1 MQRVEVPVL
10 IVGAGP
16 VGLTAAILL
25 ARQGIE
31 SLVVDRRPGPH
42 RAPQAHVANPR
53 TLEIFRSAG
62 LDRETLR
69 RLATPRDDGSHVS
82 WVTTLAGPELGRLP
96 YERQGDDALEYTP
109 TPLLNLSQHRLE
121 PLLLEHLH
129 GAIVRYGHE
138 WAALE
143 QEADGVTARVRD
155 LERQREY
162 EVRSDWLL
170 AADGAGSRVRKAL
183 GIEMI
188 GPDRLQS
195 FVMIHF
201 EANLRA
207 LVRDRPAILYWVVDP
222 ACAGVFVAHDI
233 DRTWVFM
240 HPHDPDTEPIE
251 TFTEEACAAIVRRAI
266 GAAHVDLAVRDVSAW
281 TMTAQVAARYREGR
295 VFLVGDSA
303 HRFPPAGGMGM
314 NTGVQDV
321 HNLAWKLR
329 AVRDGWAHPAL
340 LDTYETER
348 RPVAQR
354 NADQSLVNAM
364 QMLALFTELGITEN
378 TAAARAALDAAL
390 TDPERVRGGIARQQD
405 HFDMFGLQLGVA
417 YEAGAVVPDGSEPRL
432 PANPV
437 RDFLPTTRP
446 GSRLPH
452 AWVER
457 DGVRCSVLDLIAT
470 DRLTLL
476 AGPDGEPWREAADG
490 CTAAPVRCLVA
501 GRDFVDVDGH
511 WARVCEIGADG
522 ALLVR
527 PDQHVAWRARE
538 MPLDWATRLE
548 RGVEAV
554 ARN

>member
-82 WVTTLAGPELGRLP
+82 WVTTLAGPELGR
-96 YERQGDDALEYTP
+96 
-109 TPLLNLSQHRLE
+109 
-121 PLLLEHLH
+121 
-129 GAIVRYGHE
+129 
-138 WAALE
+138 
-143 QEADGVTARVRD
+143 
-155 LERQREY
+155 
-162 EVRSDWLL
+162 
-170 AADGAGSRVRKAL
+170 
-183 GIEMI
+183 
-188 GPDRLQS
+188 
-195 FVMIHF
+195 
-201 EANLRA
+201 
-207 LVRDRPAILYWVVDP
+207 DRPAILYWVVDP

-281 TMTAQVAARYREGR
+281 TMTAQVAARYRERR

-329 AVRDGWAHPAL
+329 AVRDGWAHQAL
-340 LDTYETER
+340 MGSYE
-348 RPVAQR
+348 
-354 NADQSLVNAM
+354 
-364 QMLALFTELGITEN
+364 
-378 TAAARAALDAAL
+378 
-390 TDPERVRGGIARQQD
+390 
-405 HFDMFGLQLGVA
+405 
-417 YEAGAVVPDGSEPRL
+417 SE
-432 PANPV
+432 
-437 RDFLPTTRP
+437 
-446 GSRLPH
+446 
-452 AWVER
+452 
-457 DGVRCSVLDLIAT
+457 
-470 DRLTLL
+470 
-476 AGPDGEPWREAADG
+476 
-490 CTAAPVRCLVA
+490 
-501 GRDFVDVDGH
+501 
-511 WARVCEIGADG
+511 
-522 ALLVR
+522 
-527 PDQHVAWRARE
+527 
-538 MPLDWATRLE
+538 
-548 RGVEAV
+548 
-554 ARN
+554 